1 MKIVVLIKQVPD
13 TWGERRLDPTTGWV
27 DRAASDRIVD
37 EIGER
42 ALEVALTHKDRA
54 KDTEVVAL
62 TMGPATATEALRK
75 ALSMG
80 ADAAVHVLDDALAGA
95 DLLRTASVLAS
106 AIRSTGFDVVIAGNE
121 STDGRGGVIPA
132 MVAELLGVPAALN
145 LDSVELRD
153 GEVAGS
159 RSVEDATMAVR
170 ASLPALVSITERTEE
185 PRFPNFKG
193 IMGAKKK
200 PMTVLS
206 VADLEAADAAST
218 SVILSV
224 SERPPRAGGQVI
236 VDDGTAAT
244 QLADYLVSNRLV

>member
-1 MKIVVLIKQVPD
+1 MGEQDVGELRLTVCPD
-13 TWGERRLDPTTGWV
+13 AGPGPL
-27 DRAASDRIVD
+27 
-37 EIGER
+37 
-42 ALEVALTHKDRA
+42 ALEVV
-54 KDTEVVAL
+54 EVD
-62 TMGPATATEALRK
+62 ATEALRK

-80 ADAAVHVLDDALAGA
+80 ADAAVHVLDDGLAGA
-95 DLLRTASVLAS
+95 DLLRTATVLAS

-145 LDSVELRD
+145 LDSVEFRD
-153 GEVAGS
+153 GEMGAPEVSGS

-170 ASLPALVSITERTEE
+170 APLPALVSITERTEE

-206 VADLEAADAAST
+206 VGDLEADAAAST
-218 SVILSV
+218 SVIVSV
-224 SERPPRAGGQVI
+224 SERPARSAGQVI
-236 VDDGTAAT
+236 VDDGSAAT
-244 QLADYLVSNRLV
+244 QLADYLAANRLI